1 MKIIMQDADVARA
14 IEKLARVILRRYQKE
29 DFCLIGV
36 VTSGYTL
43 AQKLAEQVKRIEGR
57 KLDVGKLD
65 VSLYR
70 DDLSTRGSYITIQSS
85 DIPFDI
91 NGRTVILVD
100 DVIFKGRTVRAAL
113 DGILDFG
120 RPARIELA
128 VLIDRGH
135 RELPIQPNYVA
146 ERVETS
152 IEETVKVEISLDD
165 DDENRVV
172 IFKQ

>member
-1 MKIIMQDADVARA
+1 MKIIMQDTDVARA

-36 VTSGYTL
+36 ITSGYTL

-100 DVIFKGRTVRAAL
+100 DVVFKGRTVRAAL

-146 ERVETS
+146 EQVETS
-152 IEETVKVEISLDD
+152 LEETVKVEISLDD

-172 IFKQ
+172 VFKQ